1 VHEIQNLLTLSVEIE
16 IMFDYLKCL
25 QEEGGKDEAGG
36 DGRGSEG
43 FPPAVDRL
51 CWPLPFQGT
60 NHEGSSRGG
69 EQV

>member
-1 VHEIQNLLTLSVEIE
+1 
-16 IMFDYLKCL
+16 MFDYLKCL